1 MSRSSYLE
9 PQQVED
15 RPHQSAWSQQYTY
28 HKCLILLFISF
39 WQTLLIS
46 TLSLGLKPINWR
58 KLTIQLDSLYLYPY
72 ESSYCLLFHFYWQ
85 HNHVLIC
92 KGLILAVIMKNL
104 FARSQSH
111 VEFLDLQWQ
120 TLYITVI
127 SIHFLPSYWHRIS
140 EEQQVRLQNSW
151 ASQHPKHSW
160 LSWSSTFL
168 FAACR
173 TTTNSTTAGTKDS
186 GTLRGHKRAL
196 WEKVSKQSF
205 CALLL
210 AAISKFFPLDNKLT
224 IFDNTC

>member
-1 MSRSSYLE
+1 MR
-9 PQQVED
+9 V
-15 RPHQSAWSQQYTY
+15 
-28 HKCLILLFISF
+28 CIVILMLMRAHIV
-39 WQTLLIS
+39 
-46 TLSLGLKPINWR
+46 
-58 KLTIQLDSLYLYPY
+58 
-72 ESSYCLLFHFYWQ
+72 FHFYWQ
-85 HNHVLIC
+85 QNHVLIC
-92 KGLILAVIMKNL
+92 EGLILAVIMKNL
-104 FARSQSH
+104 FARSQLH
-111 VEFLDLQWQ
+111 VEIFDLHWQ

-196 WEKVSKQSF
+196 WEKVSERSLI

-210 AAISKFFPLDNKLT
+210 AAISKFFPLANTLTWYLT
-224 IFDNTC
+224 IPAKINCGNSYLCYLNVDHLSKNKHGLQTPPLCSVQSLGDKWS